1 MSTSVRT
8 SGRAR
13 TLGAVAAV
21 AVLALTGCGA
31 LRPGVAV
38 QVGDETISA
47 SDLDTA
53 TTEFCTAIEPQL
65 EQQAE
70 SIQNSFLRSYVAGTL
85 ALRSVAEQMAEEHGV
100 EVDDETYLQTVT
112 QLQQSL
118 DQVPEEA
125 RDTVIEIESA
135 QAYVDAVQRAVG
147 ETLVEGG
154 NDEEIAAAGREE
166 FDAWISENGV
176 DFDPSLNTVIEDGVF
191 AMKDQAVSVAVSDT
205 AKTGLEEQPNAV
217 AARDLTRA
225 QRCGR

>member
-1 MSTSVRT
+1 MS
-8 SGRAR
+8 RAR

-53 TTEFCTAIEPQL
+53 ATEFCTAIEPQL

-100 EVDDETYLQTVT
+100 DVREDETYLQTIT

-118 DQVPEEA
+118 AQVPEDA

-154 NDEEIAAAGREE
+154 EEQEIAAAGREE
-166 FDAWISENGV
+166 FDSWISENGV

-191 AMKDQAVSVAVSDT
+191 AMKDQSVSVAVSDT

>member
-1 MSTSVRT
+1 MS
-8 SGRAR
+8 RAR
-13 TLGAVAAV
+13 TLGAVAAA

-31 LRPGVAV
+31 LNPGAAV
-38 QVGDETISA
+38 QVGDQTISA

-53 TTEFCTAIEPQL
+53 TTEFCQAIEPQL

-85 ALRSVAEQMAEEHGV
+85 ALRSAAEQMAEEHGI
-100 EVDDETYLQTVT
+100 EVDDDETYLQTVS

-118 DQVPEEA
+118 DGVPEGA
-125 RDTVIEIESA
+125 KDTVIEIESA

-154 NDEEIAAAGREE
+154 SDEEIVAAGREE
-166 FDAWISENGV
+166 FEGWISENGV
-176 DFDPSLNTVIEDGVF
+176 EFDPSLNTVIKDGAFALED
-191 AMKDQAVSVAVSDT
+191 QSVSVAVSDT
-205 AKTGLEEQPNAV
+205 AKTGLAEQPNAV